1 MTTTELLRVAVDGG
15 ICRATIDHPPINL
28 LDLPL
33 MGEIGRLTQEVAA
46 DDAVR
51 VLIVDSAD
59 PEFFIAHADVE
70 LIAGLSTDDTAM
82 RDELSPFNAVMELFR
97 TLPKAT
103 IAVIEGIARGGG
115 SEFAMAF
122 DMRYAALGKTRL
134 GQPEVAVGVIP
145 GGGGTQRLPRLVGR
159 GRALEV
165 ILGCMDIDAA
175 TAEAWG
181 YVDRALPAE
190 ELRRFVDNLAA
201 RIASH
206 PIEAISRAKRA
217 VDAALDGRADL
228 ATGLRVEDQ
237 LFRETLAQPVARERL
252 QAILDAGAQTREF
265 ELGELRFPDDQ
276 PRTSESPSGLTL
288 TGTTSPSC
296 TSPASSIFANWS
308 PMACWIS
315 LRSGRAP

>member
-1 MTTTELLRVAVDGG
+1 MPYDDYQRIRISVGDG

-33 MGEIGRLTQEVAA
+33 LTEIGRLTADVAA
-46 DDAVR
+46 DDEVR

-70 LIAGLSTDDTAM
+70 LIQSLPTDDTALH
-82 RDELSPFNAVMELFR
+82 DELSPFNAVMEQFR

-115 SEFAMAF
+115 SEWAMAF
-122 DMRYAALGKTRL
+122 DMRYAALGRARL
-134 GQPEVAVGVIP
+134 GQPEVAVAIIP

-175 TAEAWG
+175 TAETWG
-181 YVDRALPAE
+181 YVDRALPAD
-190 ELRRFVDNLAA
+190 ELRRFVDTLAA

-206 PIEAISRAKRA
+206 PLEAITRAKRA
-217 VDAALDGRADL
+217 VDAALDGQADL
-228 ATGLRVEDQ
+228 RTGLRVEDQ

-252 QAILDAGAQTREF
+252 QAILDAGAQTRDF
-265 ELGELRFPDDQ
+265 ELGELRF
-276 PRTSESPSGLTL
+276 
-288 TGTTSPSC
+288 
-296 TSPASSIFANWS
+296 
-308 PMACWIS
+308 
-315 LRSGRAP
+315 RS